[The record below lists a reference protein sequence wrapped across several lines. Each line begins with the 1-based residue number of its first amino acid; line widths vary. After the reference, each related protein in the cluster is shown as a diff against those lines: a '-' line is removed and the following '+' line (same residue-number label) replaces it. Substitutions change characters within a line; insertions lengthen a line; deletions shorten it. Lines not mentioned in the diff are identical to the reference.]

1 MEEIQSILSNL
12 FLDKRVDKTIARFS
26 LPHEADDLKQ
36 DTFIALLTKPPALIA
51 DLHQRGMLFFYTVS
65 MIKNISLKN
74 KKAPALC
81 ALADVPDN
89 HCELPEYRLDEL
101 PLVNGFPYFQEAVK
115 LVAKHGNVLKA
126 AKAVGIPVSSLR
138 RDIIFVRSYL
148 KSKHDC

>member
-12 FLDKRVDKTIARFS
+12 FLDERVNKTIARFS

-36 DTFIALLTKPPALIA
+36 DVFISLLTKPSVLII
-51 DLHQRGMLFFYTVS
+51 DLHNRGVLFFYTVS

-74 KKAPALC
+74 KKSPVLC
-81 ALADVPDN
+81 QLADVPDEYN
-89 HCELPEYRLDEL
+89 ETPEYKLDEL

-138 RDIIFVRSYL
+138 RDIIFVRKYL
-148 KSKHDC
+148 KAKSC